1 MQWLE
6 HYCRDLRFTV
16 VFGVVASSPSDMVNF
31 LIPMDYHGLVREGGG
46 VPPTPWP
53 TPLARRVGRPVP
65 KREELPRF
73 AGTGV
78 GTTGGGEN
86 RPQTPSS
93 PKIRWV
99 RLKLELK
106 RGKPS

>member
-46 VPPTPWP
+46 C
-53 TPLARRVGRPVP
+53 RRLRGRL
-65 KREELPRF
+65 RSRGAL
-73 AGTGV
+73 GV
-78 GTTGGGEN
+78 L
-86 RPQTPSS
+86 S
-93 PKIRWV
+93 PKGKNFRGSLGLGWV
-99 RLKLELK
+99 RLEVEKTVRRLHLPP
-106 RGKPS
+106 RSAGSVSS